1 MVDVKWHLKKYGFFI
16 VLMVMVVITGNIV
29 LGKRGS
35 GKNTEEVWEP
45 PVIMESMEEV
55 KEEEPTE

>member
-1 MVDVKWHLKKYGFFI
+1 MVDVKLLFKKYGFFI

-35 GKNTEEVWEP
+35 KNNKEEVRDRQ
-45 PVIMESMEEV
+45 S
-55 KEEEPTE
+55 